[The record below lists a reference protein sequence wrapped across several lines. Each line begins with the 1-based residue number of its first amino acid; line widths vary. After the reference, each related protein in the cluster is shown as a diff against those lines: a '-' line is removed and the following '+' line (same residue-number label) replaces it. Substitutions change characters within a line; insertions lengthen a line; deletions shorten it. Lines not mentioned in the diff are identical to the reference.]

1 MLTRFPVDRKG
12 ALTFSH
18 SRKKGHSFSH
28 SGRSAPGGVER
39 RLLSHPGFIKESDP
53 KICDCLPGLGETD
66 RQARSSRSGAGDEN
80 RHRFSAL
87 ESSGLDRA
95 DG

>member
-1 MLTRFPVDRKG
+1 V
-12 ALTFSH
+12 
-18 SRKKGHSFSH
+18 
-28 SGRSAPGGVER
+28 GVAQGIDQHH
-39 RLLSHPGFIKESDP
+39 L
-53 KICDCLPGLGETD
+53 LPGLGETD
-66 RQARSSRSGAGDEN
+66 RQARSGRSGAGDEN